1 VYSLTL
7 YNKIQRVMWRALMTD
22 DERAMCH
29 LDAVIHAVFELNVRI
44 NVFVL
49 RRSVLLLSDLTVL

>member
-29 LDAVIHAVFELNVRI
+29 LDAVIHAELVKYFI
-44 NVFVL
+44 
-49 RRSVLLLSDLTVL
+49 